1 MQVEERYA
9 EDTWERQAYD
19 SITDIVL
26 GNNGLEKFPCVFATY
41 GARHKEHRWLFLP
54 SADTSE
60 PRNIRLVAAAL
71 RTYLPSARSIG
82 PNTSLLLVHP
92 PEKTD
97 RTVASYQA
105 SFWSLLRGL
114 RTADLKPWPTD
125 IPQETKSP
133 KWAFCFDGQPAFL
146 AAMTPAHA
154 ARASRHAPNFTIAV
168 QPKWVFDELFA
179 TPEKRRSAV
188 DKVRKLMPAYDSI
201 EPSPD
206 LSAYGQEG
214 TTESHQY
221 YLLDENETAECPYE
235 DMDR

>member
-1 MQVEERYA
+1 MGKGGRAKY
-9 EDTWERQAYD
+9 
-19 SITDIVL
+19 
-26 GNNGLEKFPCVFATY
+26 PCVFATN
-41 GARHKEHRWLFLP
+41 GLHHNQHRWLFMP

-71 RTYLPSARSIG
+71 RAYLPSARSIG
-82 PNTSLLLVHP
+82 ANTSLLIVHP
-92 PEKTD
+92 PEKVD
-97 RTVASYQA
+97 RTVADYQA
-105 SFWSLLRGL
+105 AFWALLRGL

-125 IPQETKSP
+125 VPSETASP

-146 AAMTPAHA
+146 AAMTPAHE
-154 ARASRHAPNFTIAV
+154 ARASRNAPNFTVAV

-188 DKVRKLMPAYDSI
+188 EKVRKLMPAYDSI
-201 EPSPD
+201 APSPD

-221 YLLDENETAECPYE
+221 YLLDKNETAECPYV
-235 DMDR
+235 DMDK